1 MADYDAIEDAVKN
14 GRPIPKDAID
24 LPESPDYRGDLLVE
38 GYITYEINTN
48 NTDNTDKKNKNNK
61 SEDK

>member
-14 GRPIPKDAID
+14 CRPIPKDAID

-38 GYITYEINTN
+38 GYITYGT
-48 NTDNTDKKNKNNK
+48 NTDNTGKKNKNNK

>member
-1 MADYDAIEDAVKN
+1 MVDYDAIEDAVKN
-14 GRPIPKDAID
+14 HRPIPKDAID

-38 GYITYEINTN
+38 GYITYEINT
-48 NTDNTDKKNKNNK
+48 DNTDKKNKNNK

>member
-1 MADYDAIEDAVKN
+1 VADYDAIEDAVKN
-14 GRPIPKDAID
+14 HRPIPKDAID

-38 GYITYEINTN
+38 GYITYEINT
-48 NTDNTDKKNKNNK
+48 DNTDKKNKNNK